1 MERLTKILAPL
12 FFALIGTTASAQ
24 EEVEMADVMRS
35 NGSIYVVV
43 AIILIVLL
51 GLITY
56 LFLLDRKISRLEK
69 EIKGRS

>member
-1 MERLTKILAPL
+1 MERLTKIFATL
-12 FFALIGTTASAQ
+12 FFALLGTTTSAQ

-43 AIILIVLL
+43 AIILIVLF
-51 GLITY
+51 GLIAY
-56 LFLLDRKISRLEK
+56 LFMLDRKISHLEK